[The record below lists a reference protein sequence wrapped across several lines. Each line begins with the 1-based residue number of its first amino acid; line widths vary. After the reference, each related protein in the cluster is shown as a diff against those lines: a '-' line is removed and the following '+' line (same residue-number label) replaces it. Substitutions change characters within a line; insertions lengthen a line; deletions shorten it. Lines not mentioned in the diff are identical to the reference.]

1 MWVVVHR
8 MMRIWIAWVWVV
20 VLVVIGLRVF
30 QFLSVVKYIKIKKFA
45 ATNIQALIMSDDRD
59 SKVTAQAMRR
69 GQQRAASNPATRWTC
84 QPKRKLTPK
93 AMPNA
98 VPEIMYLQVDAR
110 TFGSEM
116 DSACVNFKN
125 SPMCL
130 SAVDVARAR
139 QRKQQFM
146 QDM

>member
-1 MWVVVHR
+1 
-8 MMRIWIAWVWVV
+8 
-20 VLVVIGLRVF
+20 
-30 QFLSVVKYIKIKKFA
+30 
-45 ATNIQALIMSDDRD
+45 MSDDRD
-59 SKVTAQAMRR
+59 DRVLDQAVKR
-69 GQQRAASNPATRWTC
+69 GQQRTQALPATQWTC

-98 VPEIMYLQVDAR
+98 VPQVMYLQVDAR
-110 TFGSEM
+110 TFGAEM

-146 QDM
+146 QDL

>member
-1 MWVVVHR
+1 
-8 MMRIWIAWVWVV
+8 
-20 VLVVIGLRVF
+20 
-30 QFLSVVKYIKIKKFA
+30 
-45 ATNIQALIMSDDRD
+45 MSDDRD

-69 GQQRAASNPATRWTC
+69 GQQRATGGAPSTRWTC
-84 QPKRKLTPK
+84 QPKRRLSPK

-98 VPEIMYLQVDAR
+98 IPEIMYLQVDAR
-110 TFGSEM
+110 TFGAEM

>member
-1 MWVVVHR
+1 M
-8 MMRIWIAWVWVV
+8 A
-20 VLVVIGLRVF
+20 
-30 QFLSVVKYIKIKKFA
+30 
-45 ATNIQALIMSDDRD
+45 DDRD
-59 SKVTAQAMRR
+59 SKVTEQALRR
-69 GQQRAASNPATRWTC
+69 GQQRAAPSPATRWTC
-84 QPKRKLTPK
+84 QPKRKLTPQ
-93 AMPNA
+93 AMPTA
-98 VPEIMYLQVDAR
+98 RPEIMYLQVDAR

-125 SPMCL
+125 APLCL